1 MIDAL
6 LLAQLLARTDAEM
19 LFFRVSD
26 DPIMSF
32 DWDFD
37 LTRHQRDMYS
47 KKAARLID
55 LMDWHTSPEDAGE

>member
-47 KKAARLID
+47 EKAARLID